1 MPVGGFGHGLRLSR
15 RRLLAASL
23 AWIVTPAAAWPQTP
37 GGPDTATLSAF
48 VDTLLPE
55 DAVSPAA
62 STLGVPDA
70 ILDFSADVS
79 GLGDLI
85 SGGTAWLNK
94 TGGPPFAQLPE
105 QDRTR
110 LITWMAESDPAGGPN
125 RFYEVVRLLAVE
137 FYFARPEA
145 ISGFPLN
152 TAPQPRGY
160 PPPWS

>member
-1 MPVGGFGHGLRLSR
+1 MPFGALGPGLSLSR
-15 RRLLAASL
+15 RQALAASV
-23 AWIVTPAAAWPQTP
+23 AWIVTPAVAWSQAPA
-37 GGPDTATLSAF
+37 GPDAATLAAF

-62 STLGVPDA
+62 SALGVLDA
-70 ILDFSADVS
+70 ILDFSADVT

-85 SGGTAWLNK
+85 AGGTAWLNK
-94 TGGPPFAQLPE
+94 TGGPPFAQLSE

-110 LITWMAESDPAGGPN
+110 IVTWMAQSDLAGGAN

-137 FYFARPEA
+137 FYYARPEA